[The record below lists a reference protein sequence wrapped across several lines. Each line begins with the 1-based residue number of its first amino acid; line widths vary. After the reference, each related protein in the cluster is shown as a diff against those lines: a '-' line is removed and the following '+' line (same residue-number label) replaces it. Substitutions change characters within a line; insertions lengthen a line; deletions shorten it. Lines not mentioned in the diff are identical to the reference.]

1 MEKIQERA
9 LRFIYNDYVLNYEE
23 LLEKSKMP
31 SLKVRRLRSIAIETF
46 KIIHKESPIYLH
58 DLVNIKKHNY
68 SFRYENTADV
78 PSVKTT
84 RYGLKSF
91 RYFSTKLWNE
101 LPNHIRLEQNLNQF
115 SNYWIPGMVAH
126 AIVVL
131 ACKQFVL
138 LCFVYLVLYSFN
150 SFNITLSWSAIML
163 LDSVLINFIWNCIYV
178 WMSLLLCMSM
188 YAWAY
193 VLCF

>member
-58 DLVNIKKHNY
+58 DLVNIKKHIY

-78 PSVKTT
+78 
-84 RYGLKSF
+84 
-91 RYFSTKLWNE
+91 
-101 LPNHIRLEQNLNQF
+101 
-115 SNYWIPGMVAH
+115 
-126 AIVVL
+126 
-131 ACKQFVL
+131 
-138 LCFVYLVLYSFN
+138 
-150 SFNITLSWSAIML
+150 
-163 LDSVLINFIWNCIYV
+163 
-178 WMSLLLCMSM
+178 
-188 YAWAY
+188 
-193 VLCF
+193 